1 MTRAMRRTE
10 RRGLLAG
17 ALLLAAGAAA
27 AAEVRVAVAA
37 NFAAPMKAIAAQFEQ
52 ASGHRA
58 VVSLGATGAFYAQ
71 IRHGAPFE
79 VLLAADAATPA
90 RLVAD
95 GAADAASRF
104 TYAVGRLVLWSAD
117 AARVDAQGT
126 ALRAPRA
133 GERLAV
139 ANPRLAPYGA
149 AALQALERLGV
160 AALWR
165 DHLVQGEN
173 IAQAH
178 QFVAS
183 GNAALGFVALSQVAA
198 PGGGFAA
205 GSGWRV
211 PESLHD
217 PIRQD
222 AVLLARGRANPA
234 AAALLQYLRSDAARR
249 VIAAHGY
256 GVER

>member
-1 MTRAMRRTE
+1 MRRIE
-10 RRGLLAG
+10 RRLLIAS
-17 ALLLAAGAAA
+17 ALLAAVALAR
-27 AAEVRVAVAA
+27 AAEVRVAVAS

-52 ASGHRA
+52 ATGHHAR
-58 VVSLGATGAFYAQ
+58 VSLGATGAFYAQ

-95 GAADAASRF
+95 GAADAGSRF
-104 TYAVGRLVLWSAD
+104 TYAVGRLVLWSARAD
-117 AARVDAQGT
+117 RVDAQGAT
-126 ALRAPRA
+126 LRAPPRA
-133 GERLAV
+133 GERLAI

-149 AALQALERLGV
+149 AAEQVLERQGV

-165 DHLVQGEN
+165 DRRVQGEN
-173 IAQAH
+173 IAQTH

-183 GNAALGFVALSQVAA
+183 GNAALGFVALAQVVA
-198 PGGGFAA
+198 PDGGFAS

-256 GVER
+256 GLAAP